1 MNRDDKASVIGL
13 TGGIGSGKTAVANL
27 FEQWGA
33 TVVDADTLAREVIS
47 PGSKTLDTIKQT
59 FATEDIIVEETGELN
74 RPAMAKLVFE
84 NEEKRSRLESI
95 LHPAIRT
102 AWLKRLEELQATN
115 TKLIVYVVPLLF
127 ETAID
132 RPELE
137 SIVLVTAPLE
147 EKIQRIIAR
156 DSLTRSQA
164 LQRIDAQLPDTQ
176 KIERSNF
183 VIRNDNSLQKLA
195 AQARAVFEELT

>member
-47 PGSKTLDTIKQT
+47 SGSETLDTIKQT

-84 NEEKRSRLESI
+84 NEENRSRLESI

-102 AWLKRLEELQATN
+102 AWLKRLEELKATN

-127 ETAID
+127 ETSID

-147 EKIQRIIAR
+147 KKIQRIIAR

-176 KIERSNF
+176 KIERSDF
-183 VIRNDNSLQKLA
+183 VIRNDSSLEKLA
-195 AQARAVFEELT
+195 EQAKVVFEALT

>member
-84 NEEKRSRLESI
+84 NEENRSRLESI

-102 AWLKRLEELQATN
+102 AWLKRLEELKATN

-127 ETAID
+127 ETSID

-147 EKIQRIIAR
+147 KKIQRIIAR

-195 AQARAVFEELT
+195 AQARVVFEELT

>member
-84 NEEKRSRLESI
+84 NEENRSRLESI

-102 AWLKRLEELQATN
+102 AWLKRLEELKATN

-127 ETAID
+127 ETSID

-176 KIERSNF
+176 KIGRSNF

-195 AQARAVFEELT
+195 AQARVVFEELT

>member
-84 NEEKRSRLESI
+84 NEENRSRLESI

-102 AWLKRLEELQATN
+102 AWLKRLEELKATN

-127 ETAID
+127 ETSID

-195 AQARAVFEELT
+195 AQARVVFEELT